1 MGLFKEVKKPVIK
14 TVLAGASEISPL
26 RPLFVAKSPPCASSC
41 PNGSQIRDL
50 LVMIA
55 QAKDYGLSTAQ
66 AFEQAWNRI
75 VERNPFP
82 AVTGRVCPHPCEEAC
97 NRKAKDGAV
106 AFHEIER
113 MLGDFGIVRNLKLQ
127 RITSELR
134 TEKIAVVGAGP
145 AGLSCAYQLARR
157 GYGVTIFESFS
168 LPGGMLRY
176 GIPESRMQRTV
187 LDAEINRVLELGIEL
202 RCDCRVGKDIS
213 LEQLRQEYQSVFV
226 GTGAWQTIP
235 LSVPGEDARNVTG
248 ALDFLRRLDGAEKIE
263 IGKRAVIVGAGAT
276 AVDVARTS
284 RRLGAEVTMVG
295 AEITAADWE
304 IDAVRKEGVRIE
316 APAVPVRIQT
326 ADGRAQRV
334 RCAYL
339 ATPAA
344 DFPNAAQRFSL
355 LEFDLEASFVIVAT
369 NREPDLRGFKSVCN
383 GNSWF
388 RTDDW
393 GRAEA
398 GLFAGGDNTGLGTVT
413 RAIAQGR
420 LAAEAMDQ
428 QFQGLEPKKPTPLP
442 VITPD
447 RIKLDWYQPSPR
459 QMETKAEGQR
469 LDAVHDVD
477 WSEEAVANEAKRC
490 MSCGMCMDCETCW
503 MYCSNSCFVRLPKG
517 EHCRIKLELC
527 NGCKK
532 CAEACPTGYIELV

>member
-14 TVLAGASEISPL
+14 TALAGTSEISPL

-41 PNGSQIRDL
+41 PNGNQIRDL

-55 QAKDYGLSTAQ
+55 QAKDYGLSTEQ

-97 NRKAKDGAV
+97 NRKTKDGAV
-106 AFHEIER
+106 AFHAIER
-113 MLGDFGIVRNLKLQ
+113 MLGDFGIAKTLRLP
-127 RITSELR
+127 RTTSESR
-134 TEKIAVVGAGP
+134 SEKVAVVGAGP

-157 GYGVTIFESFS
+157 GYRVTIFESFP

-176 GIPESRMQRTV
+176 GIPESRLQRAI

-202 RCDCRVGKDIS
+202 RCNCRVGRDIS
-213 LEQLRQEYQSVFV
+213 LEQLRHEYQSVFV
-226 GTGAWQTIP
+226 GTGAWQTTP
-235 LSVPGEDARNVTG
+235 LSVPGEDALNVTG
-248 ALDFLRRLDGAEKIE
+248 ALDFLRRFNGTEKID
-263 IGKRAVIVGAGAT
+263 IGKRAVIVGCGAT
-276 AVDVARTS
+276 AVDVARAS

-295 AEITAADWE
+295 AEITAADRE
-304 IDAVRKEGVRIE
+304 IDAVRDQGVRIE
-316 APAVPVRIQT
+316 VPAVLVAIRT
-326 ADGRAQRV
+326 EDGRAQHV
-334 RCAYL
+334 RCSYL
-339 ATPAA
+339 ATPGVDAS
-344 DFPNAAQRFSL
+344 NVLQRSVPF
-355 LEFDLEASFVIVAT
+355 EFDLEASFVIVAT
-369 NREPDLRGFKSVCN
+369 NREPDLRGFKAVCN

-413 RAIAQGR
+413 QAIAQGR

-428 QFQGLEPKKPTPLP
+428 QFRGLEPEKPMSLP

-447 RIKLDWYQPSPR
+447 KIRLDWYQSAPR
-459 QMETKAEGQR
+459 QLETEAEEQR
-469 LDAVHDVD
+469 FAVHDAD
-477 WSEEAVANEAKRC
+477 WSEEAIANEAKRC

-503 MYCSNSCFVRLPKG
+503 MYCSNNCFVRLPKG